1 MRWKASNFIHS
12 MYSLLAK
19 AKKPEASTSIARL
32 EDIRRA
38 MLEYLGDTG
47 CRAFPLMERRI
58 LFATDLEGLWY
69 LRGDLMV
76 TLSVTHGE
84 LIAHQKIE
92 QLSSMFE
99 GLLPRSF
106 FARHSR
112 LGD

>member
-1 MRWKASNFIHS
+1 

-19 AKKPEASTSIARL
+19 AQTSETCAPIARL
-32 EDIRRA
+32 EGIRRA
-38 MLEYLGDTG
+38 MLDYLGDTG
-47 CRAFPLMERRI
+47 CQAFPLMERRI

-84 LIAHQKIE
+84 FIAHQKIE
-92 QLSSMFE
+92 QLSSMFV

>member
-1 MRWKASNFIHS
+1 MGWKASNFIHS
-12 MYSLLAK
+12 MHSFFGSKRTAEGETSLVRMK
-19 AKKPEASTSIARL
+19 EIQH
-32 EDIRRA
+32 A
-38 MLEYLGDTG
+38 MLEYLGSEG

-58 LFATDLEGLWY
+58 LFASDLKGLWY

-76 TLSVTHGE
+76 TLSATHGE
-84 LIAHQKIE
+84 FTAHKKIE
-92 QLSSMFE
+92 QLSAMFK